1 MLIFRSMY
9 QVQISLSLVL
19 CFIFSN
25 GSSQTFGDFTNS
37 NEAID
42 CDDVIFNAPS
52 IVQDLIDRNQI
63 LKVYDFLDYW
73 ESNCG
78 EIEQIDRLRTILDIE
93 RNSFNISSINEAT
106 LDNLIVYKSL
116 FNKVKD
122 SLNNGIDKD
131 RDYYIKFDTYNAI
144 TQEFAQNSV
153 SNNIDEQLLLDFYSD
168 DNPSFDNIKRAPK
181 TSRLRQVYD
190 DFHGI
195 FFNSPIDFLEFR
207 YLFITGG
214 IHNMDNLSIF
224 GTRPSVGF
232 GLGLQMK
239 RHILDAVVDVRIG
252 PSDQEYSTVYNG
264 ELLTTNNYTSFYAGA
279 EYNYNFYSNRRF
291 SIGISGGLGY
301 ESINAYNPSEDDS
314 EEESK
319 NLPSFNR
326 NLGLVLEHEYG
337 RKGFFFGVQLRYHW
351 ADYNNSGG
359 TALDGNYLNLRLI
372 WGKKENPTRDVYEDL
387 LDGNFNEF

>member
-1 MLIFRSMY
+1 MLSFRSIY
-9 QVQISLSLVL
+9 QVKILLSLWF
-19 CFIFSN
+19 CFIFSIS
-25 GSSQTFGDFTNS
+25 SSQTLSDFTNS
-37 NEAID
+37 NDAID
-42 CDDVIFNAPS
+42 CNDVIYNAPS
-52 IVQDLIDRNQI
+52 IVQELIDNNQI

-78 EIEQIDRLRTILDIE
+78 EIEQIYRLRTILDIQ
-93 RNSFNISSINEAT
+93 RRSFNISSINEAT
-106 LDNLIVYKSL
+106 LDNLIIYKSL
-116 FNKVKD
+116 FNEVKD
-122 SLNNGIDKD
+122 SINSGVELD
-131 RDYYIKFDTYNAI
+131 RDYYNNFDAYFNL
-144 TQEFAQNSV
+144 TQELAKNTKST
-153 SNNIDEQLLLDFYSD
+153 NIDEQLILDFYAD

-181 TSRLRQVYD
+181 TSKLRQVYD
-190 DFHGI
+190 DFHSM

-214 IHNMDNLSIF
+214 IDNMDKLSIF

-239 RHILDAVVDVRIG
+239 RHILDAILDVRIG

-279 EYNYNFYSNRRF
+279 EYTYNFYSNRRF
-291 SIGISGGLGY
+291 HIGISGGLGC
-301 ESINAYNPSEDDS
+301 ESITAYNPTDDDS

-372 WGKKENPTRDVYEDL
+372 WGKKENPTKDVHEDL
-387 LDGNFNEF
+387 LNGNFNEF